1 MLTCGTETEK
11 TKRYS
16 SKTTAADSET
26 IIPSAKAN
34 IFEARRNGSCSVHF
48 HMGLNGEVQFQSY
61 NTALLHSSGHVKP
74 YSSVFLQQT
83 IPQTFA
89 PCGHTV

>member
-26 IIPSAKAN
+26 IIPTAKAN
-34 IFEARRNGSCSVHF
+34 IFEARRNGSCCVQVYV
-48 HMGLNGEVQFQSY
+48 GLNGGVKFQSY
-61 NTALLHSSGHVKP
+61 IRALLHSSGHVKP
-74 YSSVFLQQT
+74 YSLVFLQQT
-83 IPQTFA
+83 IP
-89 PCGHTV
+89 